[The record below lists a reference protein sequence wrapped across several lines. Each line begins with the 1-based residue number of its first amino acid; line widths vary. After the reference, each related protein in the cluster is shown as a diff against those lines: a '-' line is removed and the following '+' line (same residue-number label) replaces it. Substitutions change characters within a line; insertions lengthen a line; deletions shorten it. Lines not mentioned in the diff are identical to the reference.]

1 MPSASAPRLAAASP
15 TRLPPIIRSGAIS
28 ASGTSTKARLKSS
41 GWGKR
46 QPIGRQRDVVIV
58 DDVDVDHA
66 RAPALG
72 GNPAEFDLEPLDPDE
87 QRLGGRLVSATAQAL
102 TNGS

>member
-1 MPSASAPRLAAASP
+1 MPSASATEARGSVADSP
-15 TRLPPIIRSGAIS
+15 
-28 ASGTSTKARLKSS
+28 ARDRPVRRDLCQRHEHEGSVEEL
-41 GWGKR
+41 GMGQG

-72 GNPAEFDLEPLDPDE
+72 GNPAELDLEPLDPVE
-87 QRLGGRLVSATAQAL
+87 QRLGRESWSARARRR
-102 TNGS
+102 